1 MKSLAH
7 NTLLRTDLSYYTEY
21 TSHGLWKPAR
31 HLDFLCRKL
40 EAVER
45 GEIKRLIVTMPPRHG
60 KSEVI
65 SKSFPSWC
73 IGKHPDWDIII
84 SSYGASLA
92 ESHSEVCRDRFAE
105 FAPEIFGVRLSKSS
119 SSVSEWGV
127 EGHRGTVIAAGVDGA
142 ITGKG
147 AHIAII
153 DDPLK
158 NMKEARSPTIRET
171 VKEWYRTTLRTRL
184 APGGAI
190 ILVLTRWHQDDL
202 AGYLLNEM
210 EAGTGEQ
217 WDVFNLPAIA
227 EDDDALG
234 RAPGDPLWPE
244 RFSLQDLE
252 ATKGSTTLYEWNA
265 LYQQHPSDP
274 EGGLFKREFFRYYSA
289 GKRTYTL
296 HAPEGD
302 RHLAREYLTIF
313 QTCDPAGSLKSS
325 ADWFVIST
333 WGKGPAGD
341 LLLLD
346 VFRTRIEGPD
356 HLANLTSQAA
366 KWRPAKI
373 GVEPANLG
381 KTTYQTAVR
390 SSLPVVPLN
399 PDADKYTRALTIA
412 AYYENGTV
420 WHPRDA
426 PWLDEWEE
434 ELAAFPTGAHD
445 DQVDTAAYA
454 GIMFYDIRAGRGV
467 ISSPDDIL

>member
-1 MKSLAH
+1 MRSLAH
-7 NTLLRTDLSYYTEY
+7 NFLLRTDLSYYTEH

-60 KSEVI
+60 KSELI

-73 IGKHPDWDIII
+73 LGKHPDWDIMIT
-84 SSYGASLA
+84 SYGAALA
-92 ESHSEVCRDRFAE
+92 EAHSEVCRNRFAE
-105 FAPEIFGVRLSKSS
+105 FAPEIFGVSLSKGS

-127 EGHRGTVIAAGVDGA
+127 EGHRGTVVAAGVDGA
-142 ITGKG
+142 LTGKG

-153 DDPLK
+153 DDPIK
-158 NMKEARSPTIRET
+158 NMREARSPTVRET

-190 ILVLTRWHQDDL
+190 ILVQTRWHQDDL
-202 AGYLLNEM
+202 VGYLLHEM

-217 WDVFNLPAIA
+217 WEIFNLPAIA
-227 EDDDALG
+227 EENDPLG
-234 RAPGDPLWPE
+234 RAPGEPLWPE
-244 RFSLQDLE
+244 RFSLEDLE
-252 ATKGSTTLYEWNA
+252 TTRNTISLYEWNA

-274 EGGLFKREFFRYYSA
+274 EGGLFKREHFRYYSTA
-289 GKRTYTL
+289 EGGVYIL
-296 HAPEGD
+296 HTPEGD
-302 RHLAREYLTIF
+302 RHLARETLTIF

-333 WGKGPAGD
+333 WGKSQAGD

-346 VFRTRIEGPD
+346 VFRTRVEGPD

-366 KWRPAKI
+366 KWRPVKI

-381 KTTYQTAVR
+381 KTTYQAAVR
-390 SSLPVVPLN
+390 SGLPVVPLN
-399 PDADKYTRALTIA
+399 PDADKYTRALTVA
-412 AYYENGTV
+412 AYYEHGSV

-434 ELAAFPTGAHD
+434 ELAAFPSGAHD

-454 GIMFYDIRAGRGV
+454 GIMFFEMPTRAK